1 MTRRIFASL
10 ALVIAVLAT
19 TFGQAPTMSFAQQ
32 PTGAPVP
39 LVMPGIP
46 TDGPLSPAAFKAR
59 DLPQMSISAVNDAFN
74 ADLAKTMKS
83 IDPSGKYKQSSV
95 ELKKVAAG
103 IKATE
108 SLKKSLTA
116 KQQAALANIVSSHQ
130 GALQNLIVPV
140 KVVLDQA
147 KSNPQAQPAQS
158 LAEAQNL
165 SSDLQAWKASLD
177 ADIAKVLTKQQMQLY
192 RASNAKAPALKGG
205 DAVVSSSCGY
215 CYSAYYYGYYGEL
228 YSYYGYVYAYYGYI
242 SSPYSYNY
250 DYYAYVYSYNGYNN
264 AVTAYND
271 EYNAYYYDDII
282 DAAYAYYYAHLAY
295 DYEYYGYVYAYYAYY
310 YLTDHSGA
318 NYYYYSYTYN
328 YYGQYYDYNGYY
340 YAYYNLASYMVAP

>member
-1 MTRRIFASL
+1 MTRRIFATL
-10 ALVIAVLAT
+10 ALVLAVLAT

-32 PTGAPVP
+32 PTGTPAPL
-39 LVMPGIP
+39 LVPGIP
-46 TDGPLSPAAFKAR
+46 TDGPLSPSEIKAR
-59 DLPQMSISAVNDAFN
+59 DLPQMNISAVNDAFK
-74 ADLAKTMKS
+74 ADLAKAMKS

-95 ELKKVAAG
+95 EMKQVAAG
-103 IKATE
+103 LKATE
-108 SLKKSLTA
+108 SLKKTLTT
-116 KQQAALANIVSSHQ
+116 KQQAALANVISSHQ
-130 GALQNLIVPV
+130 SALQNLSVPV

-158 LAEAQNL
+158 LAEAKKL
-165 SSDLQAWKASLD
+165 SSDLQAWKAAVD

-192 RASNAKAPALKGG
+192 RASNAKAPTLKS
-205 DAVVSSSCGY
+205 DAVINSACAY
-215 CYSAYYYGYYGEL
+215 CYSAYYYGYYGQL
-228 YSYYGYVYAYYGYI
+228 YSYYGYVYAYYGYV

-250 DYYAYVYSYNGYNN
+250 DYYAYLYSYYGYSD

-295 DYEYYGYVYAYYAYY
+295 YYEYYGYVYAYYAYS

-328 YYGQYYDYNGYY
+328 YNGQYYDYDGYF
-340 YAYYNLASYMVAP
+340 YAYYNLASYMVTP